1 MILQEYMPHT
11 RSEYGVYA
19 WDPSNNY
26 YKACLKWHLSFEMSP
41 EDVHQVGLNEV
52 DRISG
57 EMGKVWTTLHNIVF
71 ILFKAGLLKTQ

>member
-1 MILQEYMPHT
+1 MPHT

-57 EMGKVWTTLHNIVF
+57 EMGKV
-71 ILFKAGLLKTQ
+71 